1 MQAGVDVIC
10 FSGDKLLGGPQAG
23 IIIGRND
30 LLDKVK
36 KHPLARAVR
45 ADKLCLSGI
54 SATLTHY
61 LKGEA
66 LEKIPVWRM
75 ISMSTERIKTR
86 AESWKSSIGSGEIIP
101 GFSMVGG
108 GSLPEESLPTV
119 LLSLVVKN
127 PEQFVK
133 KLRNLDVPI
142 IARIENDR
150 VLFDPRTVLPEL
162 DEIFINEIIKL
173 IV

>member
-1 MQAGVDVIC
+1 
-10 FSGDKLLGGPQAG
+10 
-23 IIIGRND
+23 
-30 LLDKVK
+30 
-36 KHPLARAVR
+36 
-45 ADKLCLSGI
+45 
-54 SATLTHY
+54 
-61 LKGEA
+61 
-66 LEKIPVWRM
+66 
-75 ISMSTERIKTR
+75 
-86 AESWKSSIGSGEIIP
+86 
-101 GFSMVGG
+101 
-108 GSLPEESLPTV
+108 
-119 LLSLVVKN
+119 LVVKN